1 MRHLTICEFG
11 RFLGVTSERLVVRNS
26 DGTQWETPL
35 SRLRTIRIAKTGISL
50 SSDLIQ
56 ACACRGIRL
65 FFTDW
70 RNVGVAAVSGLNQH
84 SVVALR
90 QAQFDCV
97 RSDRAKLL
105 SEEIIRTKVRNQRAV
120 ILYFS
125 KYLSKANPESAD
137 VLRTAAEALLVQS
150 NMIGQPTKRDWR
162 ETLLGT
168 EGMSANIYW
177 GALAES
183 GLLPES
189 FQGRSGRGA
198 TEIVNAALNYGYS
211 ILMSY
216 VWAALDNAG
225 LELYAGIF
233 HKNRIG
239 RASLVTDFM
248 EEYRAWVVDR
258 NIIKLRSLLSRK
270 SHLDTEV
277 KKAISSAIDETMTG
291 LIAWRGKKIRL
302 ENVLQRQ
309 VYRFAG
315 AIMEEKRYTGLRFKW

>member
-1 MRHLTICEFG
+1 MGDSLVAPADNPYCQDRDFPVVG
-11 RFLGVTSERLVVRNS
+11 SDSGVCLQRYQTV
-26 DGTQWETPL
+26 
-35 SRLRTIRIAKTGISL
+35 
-50 SSDLIQ
+50 
-56 ACACRGIRL
+56 
-65 FFTDW
+65 FTDW

-189 FQGRSGRGA
+189 FQGRCGRGA

-233 HKNRIG
+233 HKT
-239 RASLVTDFM
+239 ASAV
-248 EEYRAWVVDR
+248 
-258 NIIKLRSLLSRK
+258 LLWSRTLWK
-270 SHLDTEV
+270 SIEL
-277 KKAISSAIDETMTG
+277 G
-291 LIAWRGKKIRL
+291 L
-302 ENVLQRQ
+302 
-309 VYRFAG
+309 
-315 AIMEEKRYTGLRFKW
+315 